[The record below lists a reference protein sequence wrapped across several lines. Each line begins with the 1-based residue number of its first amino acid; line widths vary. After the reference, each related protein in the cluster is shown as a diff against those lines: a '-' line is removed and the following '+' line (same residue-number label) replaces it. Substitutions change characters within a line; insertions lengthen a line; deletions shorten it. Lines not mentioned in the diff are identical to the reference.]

1 MAEHGLDWLLERQ
14 GRLMQRTP
22 QKFAY
27 QTVFLRRKNTVWHM
41 NFILDTVLCGAFP
54 SAAMAVPSMAAGA
67 EG

>member
-1 MAEHGLDWLLERQ
+1 
-14 GRLMQRTP
+14 MQRTP
-22 QKFAY
+22 REFAY

-41 NFILDTVLCGAFP
+41 NFMLDTVLCGAFP

>member
-14 GRLMQRTP
+14 GRLMQRTS

-41 NFILDTVLCGAFP
+41 NFMLDAVLCGAFP

-67 EG
+67 G